1 VSLSSGKKIK
11 KNSCPIQ
18 TNVLNFRMK
27 QLFRRRKMT
36 VLQDNN
42 TNSGSDKSVQDR
54 LLDAAEELFCEHGFE
69 GTSIRDLTA
78 RAQCNI
84 AAVNYHFGGKRQLYI
99 EMFRRHTTELVNRQM
114 ANLREVMRSENPTLE
129 QLLKK
134 TVETGLST
142 LAGRDSRN
150 SLLML
155 MVREFLNPQLKKEM
169 LVNEVFGE
177 ARSSFCDA
185 IMQLCPGISRD
196 RAMRCLLTIDGLVL
210 HPLIFWE
217 FYNEF
222 SPDLKLEDLV
232 EHIVQIATAGIQ
244 AVAKG
249 NN

>member
-1 VSLSSGKKIK
+1 
-11 KNSCPIQ
+11 
-18 TNVLNFRMK
+18 MK
-27 QLFRRRKMT
+27 QLFGRRKMA

-42 TNSGSDKSVQDR
+42 TDSGSHKGVQDR

-78 RAQCNI
+78 RAKCNI

-99 EMFRRHTTELVNRQM
+99 EMFRRHMTELVNRQI

-142 LAGRDSRN
+142 LADRDSRN

-155 MVREFLNPQLKKEM
+155 MVREFLNPHLKKEM
-169 LVNEVFGE
+169 LVNEVIGE
-177 ARSSFCDA
+177 ATSSFCDA

-196 RAMRCLLTIDGLVL
+196 KAMRCLLTIDGLIL

-217 FYNEF
+217 FYSEF
-222 SPDLKLEDLV
+222 NPDLKFEDLV